1 MHKTQLFPDSVLNQ
15 TADYLFFTFNRRTQL
30 LYMVILLTIIA
41 AIISLFFIKI
51 DIGVGV
57 NGMIKPKGERII
69 ITSPNVGRISFIHLA
84 ENRKIN
90 KNDTL
95 FVLISDNITSQKN
108 ALLERQ
114 KELTIML
121 KDLELLTINKNLG
134 NLSLNSNLYIRSL
147 LYYQSQ
153 LSELITKMNS
163 IEQNYERD
171 KLLVHS
177 NVLSPYDFE
186 NIKAQYNSS
195 KIAIEVFKD
204 RQNAQWQ
211 NEKDN
216 FEVELRDIETKL
228 LQITIANN
236 EMVVRSPVSGVIQT
250 IMNINDGSY
259 VHSGQQ
265 IVEISPEGELMVEC
279 YVPPKDIGL
288 LKKGQKCRIQ
298 IDAFNYNDWGVL
310 TGELTEIFNDI
321 IISSDK
327 NSYYYKVYC
336 SLNSNELTLKN
347 GYIGH
352 IKKGMSART
361 RFVVIRRS
369 CAQLLYDKVDN
380 WLNPIIKTHEE
391 KYTN

>member
-114 KELTIML
+114 KELTTML

-153 LSELITKMNS
+153 LSELITKRNS
-163 IEQNYERD
+163 IEQNYDRD
-171 KLLVHS
+171 KLLVDS

-228 LQITIANN
+228 LQISIANN

-279 YVPPKDIGL
+279 YVPPKDVGL

-321 IISSDK
+321 IMSSDN

-336 SLNSNELTLKN
+336 SLDSNELMLKN